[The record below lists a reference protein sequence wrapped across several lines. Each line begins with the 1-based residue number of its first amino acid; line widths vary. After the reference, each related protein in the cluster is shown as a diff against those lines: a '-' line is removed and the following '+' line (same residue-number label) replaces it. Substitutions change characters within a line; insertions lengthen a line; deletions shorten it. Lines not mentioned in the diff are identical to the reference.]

1 MEKKNLSQEAAPIL
15 SDEELTSQ
23 LAKYKAL
30 LVLGKLLVG
39 AGVVVT
45 GISLFTGMIPGVV
58 VGILLAIIG
67 SLVSQKAS
75 GAIKTRTS
83 SNLVRAALESVF
95 DNVDY
100 QPFRHLSSSQIYS
113 AGMAFPFSFDEI
125 EGSDC
130 VKAVYKGL
138 NIEMSDISLVSV
150 TTTEDENGMQSES
163 RSTVFQG
170 LWMICDFGKTLS
182 AEVKL
187 SKRSK
192 LDRLFRSKGIQ
203 TESEEFN
210 KRFCIQSESP
220 VEAFYILTP
229 HMMEYILGMQSKGG
243 GDVYMSFLREGR
255 VHIAI
260 NSGRDSFE
268 AEKGTV
274 NAAALRE
281 KFVGEIRYITDLID
295 ELRLVDTLYQKEG
308 TV

>member
-1 MEKKNLSQEAAPIL
+1 
-15 SDEELTSQ
+15 
-23 LAKYKAL
+23 
-30 LVLGKLLVG
+30 
-39 AGVVVT
+39 
-45 GISLFTGMIPGVV
+45 
-58 VGILLAIIG
+58 
-67 SLVSQKAS
+67 
-75 GAIKTRTS
+75 
-83 SNLVRAALESVF
+83 
-95 DNVDY
+95 
-100 QPFRHLSSSQIYS
+100 
-113 AGMAFPFSFDEI
+113 
-125 EGSDC
+125 
-130 VKAVYKGL
+130 
-138 NIEMSDISLVSV
+138 
-150 TTTEDENGMQSES
+150 
-163 RSTVFQG
+163 
-170 LWMICDFGKTLS
+170 MICDFGKTLS

-243 GDVYMSFLREGR
+243 GDVYMSFLREGK

>member
-1 MEKKNLSQEAAPIL
+1 MEKKNRTQEAAPTL

-243 GDVYMSFLREGR
+243 GDVYMSFLREGKF
-255 VHIAI
+255 HIAI

>member
-130 VKAVYKGL
+130 VRAVYKGL

-170 LWMICDFGKTLS
+170 LWMICDFGKT
-182 AEVKL
+182 VIQ
-187 SKRSK
+187 
-192 LDRLFRSKGIQ
+192 RLI
-203 TESEEFN
+203 
-210 KRFCIQSESP
+210 
-220 VEAFYILTP
+220 
-229 HMMEYILGMQSKGG
+229 
-243 GDVYMSFLREGR
+243 
-255 VHIAI
+255 
-260 NSGRDSFE
+260 
-268 AEKGTV
+268 
-274 NAAALRE
+274 
-281 KFVGEIRYITDLID
+281 
-295 ELRLVDTLYQKEG
+295 
-308 TV
+308 